1 MGSLGLPHA
10 ILSVISPSG
19 KMPNNK
25 RQGKGKRG
33 KVSPIPLF
41 TTTGRPATREVLAYH
56 QTGTLTEAAAGAGSY
71 NTFRLNSIYDPDFSG
86 VGSSAV
92 GYSTK
97 ALFYGKYKVLRVRFC
112 VRFWGSTGGNAL
124 VGVMF
129 GGNTTIAAN
138 PLLWAVEPNSHS
150 KMLQGNTGTTHSVVT
165 LDMTVPIHKVVG
177 ITKKQF
183 DVDLDYQASFGVN
196 PQLQAYA
203 TIWVFGQSAAAQT
216 VVYDVRVAFDT
227 EFSQPLQ
234 AITA

>member
-1 MGSLGLPHA
+1 
-10 ILSVISPSG
+10 
-19 KMPNNK
+19 MPNNK
-25 RQGKGKRG
+25 QVRNARQGKKRN
-33 KVSPIPLF
+33 KQQSLPLF
-41 TTTGRPATREVLAYH
+41 TTTGKPAIREVLAYH
-56 QTGTLTEAAAGAGSY
+56 QTGSLTEAAAGAGAF
-71 NTFRLNSIYDPDFSG
+71 NTFRMNSIYDPDFTG

-97 ALFYGKYKVLRVRFC
+97 ALFYGRYKVLRARFS

-129 GGNTTIAAN
+129 GGNTTFAAN

-150 KMLQGNTGTTHSVVT
+150 KMLQGNTGTTHAVVSF
-165 LDMTVPIHKVVG
+165 DMTIPIHKVVG
-177 ITKKQF
+177 ITKRQF
-183 DVDLDYQASFGVN
+183 DIDLDYQSSFGSN

-203 TIWVFGQSAAAQT
+203 TIWVYGQSAVAQT
-216 VVYDVRVAFDT
+216 VVYDVRASFDT